1 MSIDLVGSL
10 SQASFAPGKAAPAAP
25 PSPARVAPPA
35 VDDAQL
41 KKAIAAANQSFASH
55 GSSVEFSV
63 DAQHGTTIVRVTD
76 TITGQLIRQMPSAE
90 MIEIAKA
97 LDQYQ
102 GMLIRR
108 KA

>member
-1 MSIDLVGSL
+1 MLIDLVGSA

-25 PSPARVAPPA
+25 SPQRVAPPP

-41 KKAIAAANQSFASH
+41 KEAIAAANKSVALH
-55 GSSVEFSV
+55 DSSVEFSV

-97 LDQYQ
+97 LDQFQ

>member
-1 MSIDLVGSL
+1 MFIDLVGSV
-10 SQASFAPGKAAPAAP
+10 SRAAIAPGKGAPAA
-25 PSPARVAPPA
+25 PSPARVAPPP

-41 KKAIAAANQSFASH
+41 KKAIAAANQSLASH

-63 DAQHGTTIVRVTD
+63 DAEHGTTIVRVTD
-76 TITGQLIRQMPSAE
+76 SSTGQLIRQLPSAE

>member
-1 MSIDLVGSL
+1 MPIDVVGSV
-10 SQASFAPGKAAPAAP
+10 SQASFAPGTAAPAA
-25 PSPARVAPPA
+25 PSPARVAPSP
-35 VDDAQL
+35 VTDAQL
-41 KKAIAAANQSFASH
+41 NEAIAAANKSVASH
-55 GSSVEFSV
+55 GSSVEFSI
-63 DAQHGTTIVRVTD
+63 DAKHGTTIVRVTD

-97 LDQYQ
+97 LDQFQ